1 VAEVTH
7 CPSDLVRYVPLHRVN
22 VFEQRKDEHL
32 CAAIQSHKIS
42 AVECTTNQLLAEQPG
57 TSFSHAMIV
66 VIEEDNFA
74 ALEVLLGFSPPD
86 KDVARAVA
94 ASKNTQLV
102 QSILD
107 HGWNIDKALCGS

>member
-1 VAEVTH
+1 
-7 CPSDLVRYVPLHRVN
+7 
-22 VFEQRKDEHL
+22 
-32 CAAIQSHKIS
+32 
-42 AVECTTNQLLAEQPG
+42 
-57 TSFSHAMIV
+57 MIV